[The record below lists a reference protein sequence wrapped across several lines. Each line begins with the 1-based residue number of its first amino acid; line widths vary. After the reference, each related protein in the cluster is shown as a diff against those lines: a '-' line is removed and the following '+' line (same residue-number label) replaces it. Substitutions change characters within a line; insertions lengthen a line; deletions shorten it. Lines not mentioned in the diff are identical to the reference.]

1 MALKPG
7 KVVSVLTNVVGYVL
21 CLWHVWCTTHGRRTC
36 SPTSQSTQALQFY
49 LAPWKSTF
57 LSSVP
62 LSNLNIE
69 KARSTL
75 GSSDGFRRIRSLFS
89 SNRRKPTRDSIK
101 LGSSMDR
108 LSSESEMATTRYK
121 RPIDKLHPLIAVS
134 AGRPSVELRTDIGPE
149 THDISATRASPGGF
163 EMRSLDAE
171 GQERITVTKTFEV
184 R

>member
-1 MALKPG
+1 VSLARLVHNTRHTYMLTHFTEYAGIAVLLGALEVNLSIVCACLP
-7 KVVSVLTNVVGYVL
+7 VL
-21 CLWHVWCTTHGRRTC
+21 
-36 SPTSQSTQALQFY
+36 Q
-49 LAPWKSTF
+49 
-57 LSSVP
+57 P

-75 GSSDGFRRIRSLFS
+75 GSSNGFRQIRSLFS
-89 SNRRKPTRDSIK
+89 SNRRKPTRDSMK

-108 LSSESEMATTRYK
+108 LSIESEMATARYM

>member
-1 MALKPG
+1 VSLARLVHNTRQTYMLTHFTEYAGIAVLLGALEVNLSIVCACLP
-7 KVVSVLTNVVGYVL
+7 VL
-21 CLWHVWCTTHGRRTC
+21 
-36 SPTSQSTQALQFY
+36 Q
-49 LAPWKSTF
+49 
-57 LSSVP
+57 P

-75 GSSDGFRRIRSLFS
+75 GSSDGFRRIRSL
-89 SNRRKPTRDSIK
+89 K